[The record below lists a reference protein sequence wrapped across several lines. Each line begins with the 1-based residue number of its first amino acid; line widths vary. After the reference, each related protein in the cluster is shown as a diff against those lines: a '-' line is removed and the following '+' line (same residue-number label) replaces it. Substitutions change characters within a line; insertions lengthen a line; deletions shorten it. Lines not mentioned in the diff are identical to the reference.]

1 VTEVLEQ
8 EPSRLPLWSWLV
20 VGLLVLGL
28 VAAGVEDRQAH
39 AAESSHVDRCAAGVL
54 AARSAADQ
62 RVGAMASY
70 VRPAFDGSYTE
81 RVRRGL
87 ARFVGRVARRSA
99 PALDAARTTCA
110 RVDVRPWHGDLGGR
124 LDSCLTALDAEQHWL
139 ADVARDGAT
148 AFRATADA
156 PTGCTSG

>member
-1 VTEVLEQ
+1 VTEVLDQ
-8 EPSRLPLWSWLV
+8 EPSRPSRRSWLV

-28 VAAGVEDRQAH
+28 VAVGVEDRRAH
-39 AAESSHVDRCAAGVL
+39 AAETTRVDHCAAVTL

-81 RVRRGL
+81 RVRHGL
-87 ARFVGRVARRSA
+87 ARFVGRVARRSS
-99 PALDAARTTCA
+99 PLLDTARTACT
-110 RVDVRPWHGDLGGR
+110 RVDVRPWHGDLEGR
-124 LDSCLTALDAEQHWL
+124 RRACLAALDGERRWL

-148 AFRATADA
+148 AFRGTAGPA
-156 PTGCTSG
+156 AGCTTR